1 MGNVL
6 VDNLKPGMTLNTD
19 VTDSAGRLLFRGGT
33 AISKDGIRMLKTRE
47 IAEVDIKGIE
57 EEKAETQDPVQP
69 EPHIVNE
76 PPEDSAT
83 NSAPEGAAVEKK
95 ILSEEDEKKIM
106 IMRSVPF
113 FRPFT
118 EKELSVIL
126 DTSRW
131 LRCSP
136 GDIVVKEGDTE
147 HSFYIVLKGSI
158 RIQKRVGLTSL
169 KKPVG
174 HLKKGLCF
182 GEMSLLTGQPRS
194 ADAVA
199 EEETYLLKIDADT
212 LNKET
217 DSFDFRSIQFKF
229 YKIFCEILAQR
240 VDLTNKLVVKPM

>member
-147 HSFYIVLKGSI
+147 HSFYIILKGSI
-158 RIQKRVGLTSL
+158 RIQKKVGMAGM
-169 KKPVG
+169 KKPISF
-174 HLKKGLCF
+174 LKKGQCF
-182 GEMSLLTGQPRS
+182 GEMSVITGQPRS

-199 EEETYLLKIDADT
+199 EEETFALKIDADT
-212 LNKET
+212 LNEET
-217 DSFDFRSIQFKF
+217 DSFDFRSMQFNF
-229 YKIFCEILAQR
+229 YKIFSDILAKR
-240 VDLTNKLVVKPM
+240 LAMTNQMLVKPM